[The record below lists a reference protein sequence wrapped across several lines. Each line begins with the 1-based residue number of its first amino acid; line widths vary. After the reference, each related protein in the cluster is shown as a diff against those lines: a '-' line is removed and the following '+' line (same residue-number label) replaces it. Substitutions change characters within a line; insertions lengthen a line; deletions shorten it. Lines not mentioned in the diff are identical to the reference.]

1 MDQICNIKL
10 KAIRASDELE
20 EQFWRAVIS
29 IAERQCPPFLSYGGH
44 RAHIV
49 DAQVDWAASHHENVT
64 ARNGSILARISASGR
79 NWQRATEQ
87 RDVLGLVSEMS
98 NGFFQWLTFVTRRL
112 IGNLYRLEKCFRLRQ
127 HREGLPRDSCMPSLP
142 PKMLKLEIFRSTS
155 VSQRQSDSQSHER
168 FIPAHRPQEKQVAF
182 SAALAPTTQESS
194 NLRWPI

>member
-112 IGNLYRLEKCFRLRQ
+112 IGNLYRLGKGCLETRACQAFRLK
-127 HREGLPRDSCMPSLP
+127 C
-142 PKMLKLEIFRSTS
+142 
-155 VSQRQSDSQSHER
+155 
-168 FIPAHRPQEKQVAF
+168 
-182 SAALAPTTQESS
+182 
-194 NLRWPI
+194 